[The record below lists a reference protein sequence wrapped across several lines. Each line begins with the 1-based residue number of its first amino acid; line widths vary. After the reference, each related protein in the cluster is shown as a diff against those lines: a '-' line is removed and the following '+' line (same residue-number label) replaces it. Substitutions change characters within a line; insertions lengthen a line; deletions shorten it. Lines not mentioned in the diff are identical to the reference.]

1 MIKLGSMW
9 WFYKAL
15 LQKALRE
22 MNSTSSSD
30 GKTKMMCHKH
40 IFQRL
45 LNIDGLLPP
54 WMASPSASVT
64 PYSGCSYTSLLNY
77 CVLASLA
84 SSAYSFQLVNTSAS
98 KRSLLEHVS
107 CWYIVAQ
114 TVRSMLVSNFTFL
127 AGNLQQISSD
137 SLLSCAPVPGVKRE
151 YNIFPPRCSW
161 SFPK

>member
-1 MIKLGSMW
+1 MW

-54 WMASPSASVT
+54 
-64 PYSGCSYTSLLNY
+64 
-77 CVLASLA
+77 
-84 SSAYSFQLVNTSAS
+84 
-98 KRSLLEHVS
+98 
-107 CWYIVAQ
+107 
-114 TVRSMLVSNFTFL
+114 
-127 AGNLQQISSD
+127 
-137 SLLSCAPVPGVKRE
+137 
-151 YNIFPPRCSW
+151 
-161 SFPK
+161 